1 MAAKSKDSNEIL
13 GVSRNAT
20 DKEIKQAYRKL
31 ARQYHPDVNPHNK
44 AAEERFKEISEAYA
58 VLGDPEKRKKYDQFG
73 ANWEQFERAGVN
85 PEDFGWAPGNV
96 RVEYRTSG
104 DFSDLR
110 DLFGDMGGFGGDLFE
125 TLFGGRK
132 GRRGGRATEFAMRG
146 NDVEAELPL
155 TLEEAHHG
163 VTRSLSVGGKTL
175 EVKVPAG
182 VRDGSVIRLAGQGQP
197 GVGGGQA
204 GDLLLRV
211 KLLPHPRFTVAGD
224 DVEMELPIAPWE
236 AVLGA
241 KVTVPTL
248 DGNVEMT
255 IPAGA
260 QGGQRLRLREKGLNR
275 RGGGRGDLYVKLRI
289 VVPKNPTAEERRL
302 FEELAKVSRFRAR

>member
-1 MAAKSKDSNEIL
+1 MAVKSKDYYEIL

-20 DKEIKQAYRKL
+20 DKEIKQAYRKM
-31 ARQYHPDVNPHNK
+31 ARQYHPDVNPGNK
-44 AAEERFKEISEAYA
+44 EAETKFKDISEAYA
-58 VLGDPEKRKKYDQFG
+58 VLSNPQKRKKYDQFG
-73 ANWEQFERAGVN
+73 ANWEQYERAGVN
-85 PEDFGWAPGNV
+85 PEDFVRGGAPGNV

-104 DFSDLR
+104 DMG
-110 DLFGDMGGFGGDLFE
+110 DLFGDVGGFGDIFE
-125 TLFGGRK
+125 TVFGNRGTRR
-132 GRRGGRATEFAMRG
+132 GRRVADFAMRG
-146 NDVEAELPL
+146 SDVEAELPL
-155 TLEEAHHG
+155 TLDEAHRG
-163 VTRSLSVGGKTL
+163 VTRSLSIDGKTL
-175 EVKVPAG
+175 EVNIPAG

-197 GVGGGQA
+197 GTNGGQA

-211 KLLPHPRFTVAGD
+211 KLQPHLRFNVVGD
-224 DVEMELPIAPWE
+224 NLEMELPIAPWE

-241 KVTVPTL
+241 KVTVPTP

-260 QGGQRLRLREKGLNR
+260 QGGQKMRLREKGLNK
-275 RGGGRGDLYVKLRI
+275 RGGGRGDLYVKLKI